1 MKRFALF
8 SLPLLSL
15 CTPAFGADLGPYYS
29 ERDAVIERPPPPR
42 VVERERIIE
51 RHYYAPAPV
60 YTERRVYVETPAY
73 AYAPRIYAPDVYYDR
88 PYTYAYAG
96 RRPHFFFPRG
106 PFWHRHHRW
115 W

>member
-1 MKRFALF
+1 MNRLALF

-29 ERDAVIERPPPPR
+29 ERDTLIERPAPPR

-51 RHYYAPAPV
+51 RHYYEPAPV
-60 YTERRVYVETPAY
+60 YTERRVYVETPGY
-73 AYAPRIYAPDVYYDR
+73 AYAPRVYAPDIYYDR
-88 PYTYAYAG
+88 PDSYAYAG
-96 RRPHFFFPRG
+96 WRPHFFFPRA
-106 PFWHRHHRW
+106 PFWHRHRRW